1 MDILK
6 ISGSKPLL
14 GEVEISGAKNSA
26 LKILIASLFTNEDV
40 YISNVPKVKSLEREL
55 QILESLGS
63 RVEWVTSNYLKINN
77 SKLVSSTIPL
87 DLGKNL
93 FTSFLFA
100 GPLLYRFGEATIP
113 LPDSGT
119 EDIER
124 FIQIWSQLNIEINFD
139 SEYIY
144 LRSDNSK
151 AGRVEIIRTSHT
163 ATDNAILCSLFLN
176 GETTIINSSEEVEV
190 KDLVDFCNSMGASVE
205 YENKKVLKIKG
216 QRHFRGTEFEIVSD
230 LSEVV
235 FFTVLSIITRG
246 NIIIKNIDKSNLSF
260 LISFLNKIEA
270 SFEFTSNSELR
281 VWNRSEGIKTFEVT
295 SSTYP
300 NIISDYIPYLLVLSL
315 FSNGESLI
323 YDYSYKNKFSYIYL
337 LNKIGAK
344 IKLFEGSEDF
354 QKCEIQIKGNPN
366 FNFEKVNVESVSFPE
381 IFLLLSLALNK
392 DSEILNSQKFEGTF
406 ENLIEKVVK
415 LGAGIHYDF

>member
-6 ISGSKPLL
+6 ISGGKPLL

-40 YISNVPKVKSLEREL
+40 YISNVPKVKSLEKEL

-63 RVEWVTSNYLKINN
+63 KVEWITSSYLKINN
-77 SKLVSSTIPL
+77 SKLTSSVIPIE
-87 DLGKNL
+87 LGKNL

-113 LPDSGT
+113 LPDNGT

-124 FIQIWSQLNIEINFD
+124 FIQTWSQLNIEINFD
-139 SEYIY
+139 TDFIY

-151 AGRVEIIRTSHT
+151 SGRVEIPRTSHT
-163 ATDNAILCSLFLN
+163 ATDNAILSSIFLN
-176 GETTIINSSEEVEV
+176 GETTIINTSEEVEV
-190 KDLVDFCNSMGASVE
+190 KDLVNFCREMGAEIE

-216 QRHFRGTEFEIVSD
+216 QRHFKGAEFEVVSD

-235 FFTVLSIITRG
+235 FFTVLALLTNG
-246 NIIIKNIDKSNLSF
+246 NVIIKNIDKSNLSF
-260 LISFLNKIEA
+260 LIAFLNKIDA

-281 VWNRSEGIKTFEVT
+281 VWRRGGEIKEFDV
-295 SSTYP
+295 SSSAYP
-300 NIISDYIPYLLVLSL
+300 NIISDYIPYLLILSL
-315 FSNGESLI
+315 FTKEECVLN
-323 YDYSYKNKFSYIYL
+323 DTSYKNKFSYIYL

-344 IKLFEGSEDF
+344 IKLFEGSNDYERCD
-354 QKCEIQIKGNPN
+354 IIVKGNSN
-366 FNFEKVNVESVSFPE
+366 FNFDKVNVENSSYPE
-381 IFLLLSLALNK
+381 VFLLLSLALN
-392 DSEILNSQKFEGTF
+392 SSTEILNSQKFESSF

-415 LGAGIHYDF
+415 LGAEVHYDF